1 MLNHQQHSNKR
12 VRFND
17 PNQKAASPRGVSRK
31 VGSKKSRNLAGR
43 GIGGDAGRRSNTS
56 RGKSSARGGRVGI
69 PLEATAEAGIDVP
82 LECLQPSRQ
91 LIALTLLELLDLVRS
106 VVQQAGS
113 DGFLTQHPEIQWTR
127 IAKVLK
133 KPAKTCEYVFW
144 NFERKHFRK
153 SLGLVLIQWDP
164 SMPIKTVDPMD
175 QLEFKQFELCCKR
188 RLSVLVDCIQAA
200 SSDPS
205 GQHSDGNQMEQP
217 HQGARDSLAKSSRSP
232 SPPADPRTANQSHC
246 YREIER
252 PRGRAPHNVGGPSV
266 STAERSPSSSQV
278 TYQSRWGSVDGGRA
292 PRPGS
297 QHVTTPQP
305 CRSTTVTNQLN
316 LTGYPTQLCSPNL
329 LRPYNASSIIPGHT
343 LDSSLSATAQA
354 AAVLPSSVGYET
366 NGYNTNG
373 RLGMH
378 FQGSSG
384 YILPSEYRH
393 YSLPSHHY
401 PSARPFQARLS
412 LSSQPGFQPG
422 LLGSQVPP
430 RSNEFRSSHSIPPLA
445 QWARLRQQQV
455 AAQGRG
461 FLGSSESSP
470 PTNSQS

>member
-1 MLNHQQHSNKR
+1 MHFFD
-12 VRFND
+12 VR
-17 PNQKAASPRGVSRK
+17 Q
-31 VGSKKSRNLAGR
+31 
-43 GIGGDAGRRSNTS
+43 
-56 RGKSSARGGRVGI
+56 
-69 PLEATAEAGIDVP
+69 
-82 LECLQPSRQ
+82 
-91 LIALTLLELLDLVRS
+91 
-106 VVQQAGS
+106 
-113 DGFLTQHPEIQWTR
+113 
-127 IAKVLK
+127 
-133 KPAKTCEYVFW
+133 
-144 NFERKHFRK
+144 
-153 SLGLVLIQWDP
+153 
-164 SMPIKTVDPMD
+164 D

-461 FLGSSESSP
+461 FLGSSESSS
-470 PTNSQS
+470 PTNNSNSQS